1 MLPTGEDG
9 NTQACAFMEIAGKN
23 SGEYYGVGVDSNI
36 VTASLKALLSGAN
49 RLAAGQ
55 LREPLNQAA

>member
-1 MLPTGEDG
+1 
-9 NTQACAFMEIAGKN
+9 MEIAGKN